1 MKTFFVSGTG
11 TGVGKTYVA
20 CALIRAL
27 RAQGKRVAAL
37 KPVASGVEP
46 GKEEESDAA
55 QILDALGV
63 VPTPENFARVTPFAF
78 RAALSPD
85 MAAHREG
92 RKLAIAGVLA
102 ACRAPQDADVLLIEG
117 AGGIMSP
124 IARGHLNIELAA
136 ALGAPVVL
144 VAGTYLGTISHIL
157 TAFSAF
163 KLHKVVPCALVLSES
178 LNGPV
183 APEEIRDLLKQY
195 VAGLTIVALPRGG
208 GLDPA
213 ILGQ

>member
-1 MKTFFVSGTG
+1 MKTIFISGTG
-11 TGVGKTYVA
+11 TGVGKTYVT

-27 RAQGKRVAAL
+27 RERGTRVAAL

-55 QILDALGV
+55 HILEALGIP
-63 VPTPENFARVTPFAF
+63 PTEENFARITPFSF

-92 RKLAIAGVLA
+92 MKLEIGDVLA
-102 ACRAPQDADVLLIEG
+102 ACQRKFDADILLIEG

-124 IARGHLNIELAA
+124 IARGHLNIGLAA
-136 ALGAPVVL
+136 ALGAPVLL

-163 KLHKVVPCALVLSES
+163 QLHKIPLRGLVLSES
-178 LNGPV
+178 PEGPLS
-183 APEEIRDLLKQY
+183 PEEIRDALKQY
-195 VAGLTIVALPRGG
+195 VAGLAIVALPRGG
-208 GLDPA
+208 EIDPA

>member
-1 MKTFFVSGTG
+1 MKTIFISGTG
-11 TGVGKTYVA
+11 TGVGKTYVT

-27 RAQGKRVAAL
+27 RERGTRVAAL

-46 GKEEESDAA
+46 GREEESDAA
-55 QILDALGV
+55 HILEALGEI
-63 VPTPENFARVTPFAF
+63 PTPENFARITPFSF

-92 RKLAIAGVLA
+92 KKLLIADVLA
-102 ACRAPQDADVLLIEG
+102 ACRMPRDADILLIEG

-124 IARGHLNIELAA
+124 IATGHLNIGLAA
-136 ALGAPVVL
+136 ALGAPVLL

-163 KLHKVVPCALVLSES
+163 KLHKVFPCALVLSES
-178 LNGPV
+178 ENSPV
-183 APEEIRDLLKQY
+183 APDEIRDLLKQY
-195 VAGLTIVALPRGG
+195 VAGLTITALPRGG
-208 GLDPA
+208 ELDPA